1 MNKKKTGVGSLSLLL
16 VLAAL
21 VWSYNI
27 FGFCLGD
34 KVLTYLNLPAW
45 SGDHAELMRNSF
57 SIITFFNG
65 FQGTHYTPFY
75 SLLLLL
81 PAFRLAATHQTD
93 LFAKTGKWLS
103 LILILLVLVS
113 PVLALF

>member
-45 SGDHAELMRNSF
+45 SGDHTELMRNSF
-57 SIITFFNG
+57 STAFRERTTLRF
-65 FQGTHYTPFY
+65 TPFCCCC
-75 SLLLLL
+75 LLLGLL
-81 PAFRLAATHQTD
+81 QHIRQIYLQ
-93 LFAKTGKWLS
+93 KQVNGS
-103 LILILLVLVS
+103 L
-113 PVLALF
+113 